1 MRRFRCR
8 VRFHKWV
15 RVKHEDPD
23 LADPSESA
31 EWRTV
36 CRYCGV
42 ERRGGFRSTAAL
54 AGTFAVAG
62 VFVWWLVSPVLG
74 VLIVAGSILGL
85 GWGATLTFIGGMGS
99 FFRYRG

>member
-1 MRRFRCR
+1 
-8 VRFHKWV
+8 
-15 RVKHEDPD
+15 
-23 LADPSESA
+23 
-31 EWRTV
+31 V

-42 ERRGGFRSTAAL
+42 ERRGGFGSTVAL
-54 AGTFAVAG
+54 AGTFAAAG

-85 GWGATLTFIGGMGS
+85 GWGATLTFIGGMGN